1 MNKII
6 RIISVLTLTAFTLH
20 IIWENVQAPL
30 YLRYESFTQHLG
42 VCFLAT
48 FGDIAIT
55 LFVYVI
61 IALLKNNIYWIKE
74 LNKKDILVL
83 TILAFYIAVQ
93 IEQQALLFDL
103 WDYNNFMPIIPYFG
117 VGLTPILQM
126 IFLLPMSM
134 YLTKKIVVMKETVKY

>member
-30 YLRYESFTQHLG
+30 YLWYESFAQHLG

-55 LFVYVI
+55 LFVYAI
-61 IALLKNNIYWIKE
+61 IALLKNNIYWIEE

-83 TILAFYIAVQ
+83 VIMAFYIAVQ
-93 IEQQALLFDL
+93 MEQQALLFDL
-103 WDYNNFMPIIPYFG
+103 WGYNNFMPIIQYFG
-117 VGLTPILQM
+117 VGITPVLQM
-126 IFLLPMSM
+126 VFLLPISM
-134 YLTKKIVVMKETVKY
+134 YLTKKIVVMKKIVK